1 MQIILPQQQQ
11 PYEYKILCTL
21 TPYVIHRM
29 VLKKRLPQVVN
40 DVFHRDNSYEDH
52 IFVSSF
58 NFEVPALASPMT
70 HSRKMFS
77 SKQLTQADTNMY
89 PREQILQ
96 SHKRLLRGAC
106 YHWLE
111 RMYYVLIM
119 NVSLFMHSDNHIR
132 LHHSDFQNCTKGHL
146 QIM

>member
-1 MQIILPQQQQ
+1 
-11 PYEYKILCTL
+11 
-21 TPYVIHRM
+21 M

-40 DVFHRDNSYEDH
+40 DVSYRDKSYEDH

-77 SKQLTQADTNMY
+77 SKQLTQVDTKMY
-89 PREQILQ
+89 LREQILQ

-132 LHHSDFQNCTKGHL
+132 CITVTFKIAQRVIYRLCDYIFWTAVQAKVV
-146 QIM
+146 

>member
-1 MQIILPQQQQ
+1 MLCQIGNCKYQNISVPCSQYSRRGSHKL
-11 PYEYKILCTL
+11 LMMSSTL
-21 TPYVIHRM
+21 
-29 VLKKRLPQVVN
+29 
-40 DVFHRDNSYEDH
+40 RDNSYEDH
-52 IFVSSF
+52 IFASPF
-58 NFEVPALASPMT
+58 KFEVPALASPMK

-77 SKQLTQADTNMY
+77 SKQLTQVDTKMY
-89 PREQILQ
+89 LREQILQ

-111 RMYYVLIM
+111 RMYYVFIM